1 MKKLFVLSFV
11 VLLTFSLNA
20 QRFGAR
26 LGGNF
31 AGMRTT
37 LDTRGTKVAPGMT
50 IGLLTEL
57 GPEKVSLRIEA
68 NFAQKGFNVDRDD
81 ELGTSVMNTVA
92 KVNYNYFE
100 LPVLAKVKVFGPL
113 YVYAGPYFGF
123 AFSGKQIINE
133 FSIDG
138 VVLTDPELDALGIV
152 KDQDLFADDLYKKT
166 DFGAAAGFGAQF
178 GLGPIHAFAE
188 GRATLGL
195 SNLYDTEG
203 DAFNALV
210 TDGTL
215 LSDDNKKNMVFTIA
229 VGIVLGK

>member
-81 ELGTSVMNTVA
+81 ELGISVMNTVA

-100 LPVLAKVKVFGPL
+100 LPVLAKIAPAGTELVHAPAPL
-113 YVYAGPYFGF
+113 AP
-123 AFSGKQIINE
+123 S
-133 FSIDG
+133 
-138 VVLTDPELDALGIV
+138 VVLLQVTV
-152 KDQDLFADDLYKKT
+152 
-166 DFGAAAGFGAQF
+166 
-178 GLGPIHAFAE
+178 
-188 GRATLGL
+188 L
-195 SNLYDTEG
+195 SVP
-203 DAFNALV
+203 A
-210 TDGTL
+210 
-215 LSDDNKKNMVFTIA
+215 S
-229 VGIVLGK
+229 